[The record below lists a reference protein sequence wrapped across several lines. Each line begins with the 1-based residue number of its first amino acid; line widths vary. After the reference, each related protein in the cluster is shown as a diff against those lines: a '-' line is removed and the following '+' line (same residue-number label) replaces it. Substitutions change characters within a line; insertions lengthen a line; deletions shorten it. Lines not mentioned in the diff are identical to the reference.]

1 MKRNIPMREKSFTSF
16 IILTIVCL
24 LISCA
29 ELRFIPEGSQ
39 SLGVYEGSFDGNV
52 YDGDLR
58 FHLFQTPEGDK
69 LFEANFVRNT
79 QDPTVGPDFFVRG
92 KMEASSLKGEMQ
104 GEFNGTLT
112 GKLSSDGNR
121 LTGSYNITTPD
132 VDKGTWQAQKK

>member
-1 MKRNIPMREKSFTSF
+1 MREKLLTSF
-16 IILTIVCL
+16 IILAIVCL

-39 SLGVYEGSFDGNV
+39 SLGVYKGSFNGDV
-52 YDGDLR
+52 YNGDLR

-79 QDPTVGPDFFVRG
+79 QDPTVGRDFFVRG

-112 GKLSSDGNR
+112 GKISSDGNR

-132 VDKGTWQAQKK
+132 TDKGTWQAKKK

>member
-1 MKRNIPMREKSFTSF
+1 MNRNIPMREKSYTSF
-16 IILTIVCL
+16 IILIIVCL

-39 SLGVYEGSFDGNV
+39 SMGVYEGSFDGNV
-52 YDGDLR
+52 YNGDLL

-112 GKLSSDGNR
+112 GKISSDGNR

>member
-1 MKRNIPMREKSFTSF
+1 MNRNIPMREKSYTSF
-16 IILTIVCL
+16 IILIIVCL

-39 SLGVYEGSFDGNV
+39 SMGVYEGSFDGNV
-52 YDGDLR
+52 YNGDLR

-112 GKLSSDGNR
+112 GKISSDGNR

>member
-1 MKRNIPMREKSFTSF
+1 MKRNIPMREKSYTRF
-16 IILTIVCL
+16 IILPIVCL

-39 SLGVYEGSFDGNV
+39 SMGVYEGSFNGNV
-52 YDGDLR
+52 YNGDLL

-79 QDPTVGPDFFVRG
+79 KDPSVGRDFFVRG
-92 KMEASSLKGEMQ
+92 KMGASSLKGEMQ
-104 GEFNGTLT
+104 GEFNGTLN
-112 GKLSSDGNR
+112 GKISSDGNR
-121 LTGSYNITTPD
+121 LTGSYTITTPD

>member
-39 SLGVYEGSFDGNV
+39 SMGVYEGSFDGNV

-58 FHLFQTPEGDK
+58 FHLFQAPEGDK

-79 QDPTVGPDFFVRG
+79 QDPTVGRDFFVRG

-104 GEFNGTLT
+104 GEFNGTLN
-112 GKLSSDGNR
+112 GKISSDGNR